1 MELMHWHM
9 PVYLTIKKQLR
20 TGWLNKISVSG
31 FHRFNLIMTPCMYE
45 DQRIVTS
52 AGTGAALDCC
62 LYLVREI
69 YNARIANKVS
79 KSNGDPASP

>member
-9 PVYLTIKKQLR
+9 LVYLTIKKQLH
-20 TGWLNKISVSG
+20 TGWLNKISVCD
-31 FHRFNLIMTPCMYE
+31 FPQVKLDHDALYVE

-69 YNARIANKVS
+69 L
-79 KSNGDPASP
+79 